1 MMRRTSLTMTIAL
14 AVFALA
20 AACSGGA
27 GGALNELLDQVRLDD
42 PLSDSTYDENRE
54 LIEVPE
60 SVPALTDYLTNDPS
74 PKVRQYCALILG
86 RIGDAEAV
94 PALTNALSDDDAGVR
109 DRAVAA
115 LNQIGAAEAE
125 EAFIAALSTG
135 SRGAKITVLVE
146 LERAASVNAVPTII
160 ALAQAD
166 EGMVSKNAIDALGG
180 IGDVSAVAPLV
191 GMALD
196 ANMAENLRRAAIL
209 NLGRIDAPEADAGLQ
224 EVIAGLD
231 EQTGV
236 DELSQYARDQSQ

>member
-1 MMRRTSLTMTIAL
+1 MLRRTSLIIAL
-14 AVFALA
+14 AVFA

-42 PLSDSTYDENRE
+42 PLSDRTYAENRE
-54 LIEVPE
+54 RIEVPE
-60 SVPALTDYLTNDPS
+60 SVPRLTDYLANDPS
-74 PKVRQYCALILG
+74 AKVRQYCALILG
-86 RIGDAEAV
+86 RIGDAAAV
-94 PALTNALSDDDAGVR
+94 PALTNALSDDDDGVR

-115 LNQIGAAEAE
+115 LSQIGEAEAE

-135 SRGAKITVLVE
+135 SRGAKITVLIE
-146 LERAASVNAVPTII
+146 LERAASVTAVPAIVT
-160 ALAQAD
+160 LARAGD
-166 EGMVSKNAIDALGG
+166 SMVSKNAIDALGG

-191 GMALD
+191 EMALD
-196 ANMAENLRRAAIL
+196 ADMAENLRRAAIL

-236 DELSQYARDQSQ
+236 DELLQYARDQA

>member
-1 MMRRTSLTMTIAL
+1 MLRRTSLIIAL
-14 AVFALA
+14 AVFM

-42 PLSDSTYDENRE
+42 PLSDRTYAENRE

-60 SVPALTDYLTNDPS
+60 SVPALTEYLANDPS

-86 RIGDAEAV
+86 RIADAAAV

-115 LNQIGAAEAE
+115 LNQIGADEAE

-146 LERAASVNAVPTII
+146 LERATSVKAVPTII
-160 ALAQAD
+160 DIATGG

-196 ANMAENLRRAAIL
+196 ADMAENLRRAAIM

-231 EQTGV
+231 EQTSV
-236 DELSQYARDQSQ
+236 DELLQYARDQAQ

>member
-1 MMRRTSLTMTIAL
+1 MMRRMSLITAL
-14 AVFALA
+14 AVFA

-27 GGALNELLDQVRLDD
+27 GGALNELMDQVRLDD
-42 PLSDSTYDENRE
+42 PLSGRTYAENRE

-60 SVPALTDYLTNDPS
+60 SVPTLTDYLANDPS
-74 PKVRQYCALILG
+74 AKVRQYCALILG

-115 LNQIGAAEAE
+115 LNQIGEAEAE

-135 SRGAKITVLVE
+135 SREAKITVLVE
-146 LERAASVNAVPTII
+146 LERAASVSAVPTIV
-160 ALAQAD
+160 ALAKAD

-180 IGDVSAVAPLV
+180 IGDASAVVPLV
-191 GMALD
+191 EMALD

-209 NLGRIDAPEADAGLQ
+209 NLGRIEAPEADAGLQ

-236 DELSQYARDQSQ
+236 DALSQYARDQAQ